1 MKKEKKDKNLQQDL
15 KRELEEQSPY
25 LAALSRELPFYTPE
39 NYFQEAGERIQEAV
53 SGNEPVTSFLPSPS
67 DHPFQTPE
75 NYFDE
80 LPGVVQSRIN
90 KQEENISRVK
100 HLRVNRRIIPRQVWF
115 AAAAVAALIVT
126 SLTWWSYQQQLP
138 LSNSQM
144 QAVVE
149 DSEEN
154 NLLLSVSDVDEAVIV
169 DLLLQDQAADAATIG
184 SANQND
190 PSLMDVIE
198 FDEQSINEI

>member
-25 LAALSRELPFYTPE
+25 LAALSCELPFYTPE

-53 SGNEPVTSFLPSPS
+53 SGNEPVTSFLPSPT

-169 DLLLQDQAADAATIG
+169 DLLLQEQAADAATIG